1 MLKVI
6 ESSKYE
12 VIILHTNDHD
22 NNLLIGGGLEVAV
35 ARGGWKTKGESLC
48 ALFEYFLNTTL
59 AISTAGR
66 VLSGYPNPRVP
77 CFPPRFSV
85 FVTAENKDK
94 IMKMMSDL
102 FDHSFQI
109 TGCQPLLN
117 FAKTMFASLL
127 QYHEVMQNT
136 YGMDHIIVRTV
147 IQSAKKFGTTMK
159 ELSEWG
165 GLVRN
170 DFNLRNA
177 ARSSIGSHA
186 ADYNVHFNTVRIL
199 NVILTGRI
207 CLNC

>member
-1 MLKVI
+1 M
-6 ESSKYE
+6 
-12 VIILHTNDHD
+12 T
-22 NNLLIGGGLEVAV
+22 GGGLEVAV

-59 AISTAGR
+59 AISIAGR

-109 TGCQPLLN
+109 TGCEALLN

-127 QYHEVMQNT
+127 QYHEEMQNT
-136 YGMDHIIVRTV
+136 YGMNHIIVRTV
-147 IQSAKKFGTTMK
+147 IQTAKKFGTTMK
-159 ELSEWG
+159 ELREWG
-165 GLVRN
+165 SLVRN
-170 DFNLRNA
+170 DFNMRNA
-177 ARSSIGSHA
+177 ARSSIGSQA
-186 ADYNVHFNTVRIL
+186 ADYNVHFNTVRFLKMI
-199 NVILTGRI
+199 
-207 CLNC
+207 